1 MMELIYGYKLSIK
14 TASNISDVITSNPKK
29 KSQHILKNNYVEK
42 RTYKENKW
50 SGERNTWKKIQ
61 KSAPTSP
68 LEYSKV

>member
-42 RTYKENKW
+42 RTYKENK
-50 SGERNTWKKIQ
+50 
-61 KSAPTSP
+61 
-68 LEYSKV
+68 